1 MSELRKTYE
10 GGLFFVTL
18 TVVGWVDVFTRPA
31 YVEELVKN
39 LKHCQDNKGLELY
52 AYVLMRNVARSSH
65 LHLIAAR
72 AQGDLTELLGRFKST
87 TSKKLLR
94 LIAQHEHE
102 SRREWLLYLFEYFA
116 KPLKQQEKYQFWQK
130 TNHPTGLWSPA
141 VVRQKVEYIHMN
153 PVVAGLVSE
162 PEHYRFSSAHPQGP
176 LTVLPL

>member
-31 YVEELVKN
+31 YVEELLKN
-39 LKHCQDNKGLELY
+39 IRHCQEKEGLEVY
-52 AYVLMRNVARSSH
+52 AYVIMSSY

-72 AQGDLTELLGRFKST
+72 AQGDLTELLGRFKSVT
-87 TSKKLLR
+87 AKKLLK
-94 LIAQHEHE
+94 LIAQNEQE

-130 TNHPTGLWSPA
+130 TNHPTALWSTA
-141 VVRQKVEYIHMN
+141 VLQQKLEYIHMN
-153 PVVAGLVSE
+153 PVMAGLVSE
-162 PEHYRFSSAHPQGP
+162 PHHYQLSSAHPQGP
-176 LTVLPL
+176 LEVLAL